1 MFNTIAPRFSSLPA
15 GFTRIQRLPRRRN
28 DKAEASVIEI
38 LGNKQSE
45 FEKNEEAVEKE
56 EYGIKSFW
64 EWEQGLLDQEEIYW
78 ENKLRN
84 LKI

>member
-1 MFNTIAPRFSSLPA
+1 M
-15 GFTRIQRLPRRRN
+15 
-28 DKAEASVIEI
+28 
-38 LGNKQSE
+38 
-45 FEKNEEAVEKE
+45 EKE

-64 EWEQGLLDQEEIYW
+64 EWEQVLLDQEEIYW